1 MSTRSAARARGF
13 TLLELLVAVAIL
25 AIAMGALRSGFARY
39 AAQAAHLRERS
50 IATWVAHNQMTEVEL
65 APPWPATGGRN
76 GEVEMAGAKWRWR
89 LDVKSTDDPDLRRL
103 DMTVYPPG
111 SEDES
116 PDAPTSARLS
126 GFLSKEGR

>member
-1 MSTRSAARARGF
+1 MRAVGGVGCPWASARGLWASP
-13 TLLELLVAVAIL
+13 TTSQKPD
-25 AIAMGALRSGFARY
+25 R
-39 AAQAAHLRERS
+39 QAAHLRERS

-76 GEVEMAGAKWRWR
+76 GEVEMAGVKWRWR